1 MKYLILAAA
10 IIATPAAAQTGGMG
24 GTEIEVMGRGLINRW
39 IVAFNRADTD
49 AMAKD
54 IYVTADIAG
63 LKTTFADLQAE
74 SFGKLDAYSAAFCST
89 SATKGKALLRFTRLY
104 TFGGKMNDDEAKVF
118 DLVRTDAGWRIA
130 AEANVPYSTVLSCF

>member
-10 IIATPAAAQTGGMG
+10 IIATPAVAQTG

-54 IYVTADIAG
+54 IYVDADIAG
-63 LKTTFADLQAE
+63 LKATFADLQAE

-89 SATKGKALLRFTRLY
+89 YA
-104 TFGGKMNDDEAKVF
+104 
-118 DLVRTDAGWRIA
+118 
-130 AEANVPYSTVLSCF
+130 

>member
-10 IIATPAAAQTGGMG
+10 IIATPAVAQTGGMG

-39 IVAFNRADTD
+39 IVAFNRADAD

-54 IYVTADIAG
+54 IYVTADIAA
-63 LKTTFADLQAE
+63 LKATFADLQAE

-89 SATKGKALLRFTRLY
+89 SATRGKALLRFTRLY

-130 AEANVPYSTVLSCF
+130 AEADVPYSTVLSCF

>member
-10 IIATPAAAQTGGMG
+10 IIATPAVAQTG

-54 IYVTADIAG
+54 IYVDADIAG
-63 LKTTFADLQAE
+63 LKATFADLQAE

-130 AEANVPYSTVLSCF
+130 GEAGVPYGAVLSCF